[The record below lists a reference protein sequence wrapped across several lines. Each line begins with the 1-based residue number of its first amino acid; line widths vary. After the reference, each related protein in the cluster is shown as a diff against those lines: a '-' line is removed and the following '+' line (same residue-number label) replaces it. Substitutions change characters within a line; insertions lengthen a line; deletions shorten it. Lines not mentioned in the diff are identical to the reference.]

1 MYWFMHFD
9 LFINWVIKFTKSDNY
24 CITIINNIIIIIAVG
39 GILMFNLFV
48 YLFIRA
54 DDTQIIIIY
63 LLLYFSSVVFL
74 FNV

>member
-1 MYWFMHFD
+1 MYWFMHCD

-24 CITIINNIIIIIAVG
+24 CITIINNNISIIIIIAVG

-54 DDTQIIIIY
+54 DDTQIIIIII
-63 LLLYFSSVVFL
+63 F
-74 FNV
+74 